1 MSVVGGFLKKVDF
14 FGVSFSFKYQEKEKF
29 TTSLGGIISIIF
41 ITICLAFGIYNF
53 IPFYNRKNFT
63 TIYYTLKLPETEQIF
78 FDKSKIV
85 FSIGLNCWTG
95 NDGTK
100 ADDLFDVIFKYIY
113 WDIQNGEYKRRI
125 DYIETH
131 TCTYADFY
139 NDFDKAF
146 DDSKIYNYQCLN
158 DLSRTIEGI
167 YASPVFSYYEFNV
180 NAKNNSDELLNK
192 IENYLKESDCKL
204 QIYYIDNTI
213 DIDDYKNPIKH
224 YLETDF
230 IQLNPTL
237 SIRKNM
243 YFMNQHL
250 YDDDSY
256 IWFFND
262 QHKEETK
269 LSSVYSRYE
278 EYGLYQGLNR
288 TNSTSDHL
296 NWAKLFFRA
305 DTRKID
311 VKRKYQSIMEFY
323 ADVSSL
329 LIGIFRIL
337 LIIFNFINQFY
348 AELDLSKKIFF
359 FKELNGNNFN
369 INKYTEKVNDL
380 LSQTTS
386 NANIKVSNLPT
397 EYVNNRNKGKIN
409 PSSNAYTRTINSI
422 ENNKKKNFGK
432 KRKANIEVLNVNKY
446 EIKNSISEIS
456 KDELKTNRNQINI
469 KSIKKNKEN
478 IYKKED
484 KKELDSNKM
493 LKLQKRENYDN
504 IKLEFNIFEII
515 NLSICKCCLMKR
527 LKPKNDINEKSCNIL
542 NDCLDIVCFVQ
553 NNMLF
558 NIVNETILDE
568 HTKSIVNFLSRPII
582 SKNIDINKNG
592 LEEFYRSYKEEDF
605 NKFYDDLIQLSQ
617 KPQKEIRE
625 KKLLNLANK
634 HIKNF
639 LISDS

>member
-1 MSVVGGFLKKVDF
+1 MSSLRELLKKLDF
-14 FGVSFSFKYQEKEKF
+14 FGVSFSFKYHEKEKF

-41 ITICLAFGIYNF
+41 ITICLAFATYNF

-63 TIYYTLKLPETEQIF
+63 TIYYTLKLPETEQVF
-78 FDKSKIV
+78 FDKSKMS

-95 NDGTK
+95 KDGTK
-100 ADDLFDVIFKYIY
+100 AGDLFEVLFKYIY
-113 WDIQNGEYKRRI
+113 WDVQNGEYVRRI
-125 DYIETH
+125 DPIETH
-131 TCTYADFY
+131 SCTHADFF
-139 NDFDKAF
+139 NDFNKSF
-146 DDSKIYNYQCLN
+146 DDSKIYKYQCLD

-167 YASPVFSYYEFNV
+167 YASPIFSYYEFNV
-180 NAKNNSDELLNK
+180 NAKNNSIELLDK
-192 IENYLKESDCKL
+192 IEEYLTENDCKL
-204 QIYYIDNTI
+204 QVYYIDNTI
-213 DIDDYKNPIKH
+213 DIDDYKNPIKS

-230 IQLNPTL
+230 IQLNPSL

-243 YFMNQHL
+243 YFMNQYL

-269 LSSVYSRYE
+269 LSSLYSRYE

-288 TNSTSDHL
+288 TNSSSDYL

-305 DTRKID
+305 DMRKIY

-323 ADVSSL
+323 ADASSL
-329 LIGIFRIL
+329 LIGIFRVL

-359 FKELNGNNFN
+359 FKELNENNFN

-386 NANIKVSNLPT
+386 NTNIKVSTLPT
-397 EYVNNRNKGKIN
+397 QYANNKNKKKIY
-409 PSSNAYTRTINSI
+409 PSSNNNTRNNNYI
-422 ENNKKKNFGK
+422 EKNKKRNFAK
-432 KRKANIEVLNVNKY
+432 KRKVNIDVLNVNKF
-446 EIKNSISEIS
+446 EIKNSIN
-456 KDELKTNRNQINI
+456 ELSNDKLHTHKIQTDTV
-469 KSIKKNKEN
+469 SIKKNKDYIYNLEDKKDFDSDKKLV
-478 IYKKED
+478 IYKK
-484 KKELDSNKM
+484 
-493 LKLQKRENYDN
+493 ENYDN
-504 IKLEFNIFEII
+504 IKLEFNMLEII
-515 NLSICKCCLMKR
+515 NISICKCCLMKK
-527 LKPKNDINEKSCNIL
+527 LKTKNDINEKSIFIL
-542 NDCLDIVCFVQ
+542 NECLDIVSFVQ
-553 NNMLF
+553 NHMLF

-568 HTKSIVNFLSRPII
+568 QKKSIVNFLSRPII
-582 SKNIDINKNG
+582 SINSDKNKNS
-592 LEEFYRSYKEEDF
+592 LEEFYRTYGEEDF

-634 HIKNF
+634 HLKNF